1 MAVLLKNLVA
11 RVPQTRDLAAITEL
25 VALCE
30 MAEAG
35 VVDSSLEDLLS
46 HWQRPDFHLA
56 NDAWVI
62 VTTRGEI
69 VGFACIWRE
78 ESTRLSTYLCVHPE
92 YRNRGIGTLLLRL
105 VEVRAREHVRQA
117 PAGERLILRGQVHGS
132 NESTQRLFERE
143 GYRLARQFLRIAFT
157 LAEDT
162 GSLPA
167 SNEQQKFKVDVSVE
181 QDRLLGATP
190 LYDRDGLCSVHP
202 YKTYEKELCPAAR
215 YLADVEA
222 MLKTSDALTSVG

>member
-11 RVPQTRDLAAITEL
+11 RTPQTEDLAALAEL

-30 MAEAG
+30 SAEAG
-35 VVDSSLEDLLS
+35 MADSSLEDLLS
-46 HWQRPDFHLA
+46 QWQRPDFHLA

-69 VGFACIWRE
+69 VGFACIWHE
-78 ESTRLSTYLCVHPE
+78 AHTRLSTFLCVHPE

-105 VEVRAREHVRQA
+105 VEVRARAHVRLA
-117 PAGERLILRGQVHGS
+117 PAGERVVLRGLVNGFNQG
-132 NESTQRLFERE
+132 TQRLFERE
-143 GYRLARQFLRIAFT
+143 GYRLGRQFLRIAFT

-162 GSLPA
+162 GSLPVPSA
-167 SNEQQKFKVDVSVE
+167 QQKLRVDVSLE
-181 QDRLLGATP
+181 QGRLIGATP

-202 YKTYEKELCPAAR
+202 YKTYEKELRSAAR
-215 YLADVEA
+215 SVEETEVA
-222 MLKTSDALTSVG
+222 LEMPDTLTSVG